1 MAERRDDPQT
11 GGGRHRHRATPEAL
25 VSWTVAAFL
34 AVTVL
39 VPLVSAVRTA
49 GAPAGPAAG
58 APLIRSFLHSLLLA
72 GCVAVLGSGLAL
84 CTALVAQSLAPRGRH
99 LLDILVCAPAV
110 VPPGAVAAGVLAAA
124 GNAGWLHLPLTR
136 SPVHGFVGMTCA
148 MLLAFLP
155 LAHLIDRAALRTLDP
170 RTLEGARMSG
180 AGPGRVLLH
189 VVLPHLAP
197 AVALGATV
205 LLVTSMSDPAI
216 PAVLRGLTP
225 NIAHLALDTTT
236 GWGEDAVA
244 ARASLLVALPA
255 LLLLP
260 VLAASRSRL
269 SAAWAPGARSPRPEM
284 PTGAAR
290 VAVLLPA
297 TLHALVSTTLVA
309 TILVGA
315 LRSLRDPL
323 LGRILRDAVG
333 AVSSTLGLSGLACLL
348 CLPLAVGTVWATRSP
363 RRRGPR
369 PSHLVLA
376 LLVLPGTTVGI
387 AFSLALRVPH
397 SLGPLRLPALVGGA
411 APVGGLIGIVLML
424 MTVALPLLHLGLG
437 ALWDAVPRGVVES
450 ARDAGASTT
459 GLLFVVL
466 LPSTGLLV
474 GALAAVALGRCLV
487 SVVPLAYVTS
497 PDTALVVSR
506 VLDLTDHSRTP
517 EVFLLAVLTASVAA
531 AMLALAQTALGQ
543 VLPRLGG
550 GTRA

>member
-1 MAERRDDPQT
+1 M
-11 GGGRHRHRATPEAL
+11 
-25 VSWTVAAFL
+25 SWTVGALL
-34 AVTVL
+34 AVTVV
-39 VPLVSAVRTA
+39 VPLTAVVRSA
-49 GAPAGPAAG
+49 GAAAGPAAG

-72 GCVAVLGSGLAL
+72 GSVAVLGSGLAL
-84 CTALVAQSLAPRGRH
+84 CTALTAQSLAPRGRH
-99 LLDILVCAPAV
+99 LLDVLVCAAAV

-136 SPVHGFVGMTCA
+136 SPVHGFAGMTCA

-155 LAHLIDRAALRTLDP
+155 LAHLINRAALRTLDP

-236 GWGEDAVA
+236 GWGADAVA

-260 VLAASRSRL
+260 VLVRSGSRL
-269 SAAWAPGARSPRPEM
+269 SAAWAPGARSPRLELPA
-284 PTGAAR
+284 GATK
-290 VAVLLPA
+290 VWVLLPTA
-297 TLHALVSTTLVA
+297 LHSLASAALVA
-309 TILVGA
+309 TILLGA
-315 LRSLRDPL
+315 LHTARDPHPGRV
-323 LGRILRDAVG
+323 LGDAVG
-333 AVSSTLGLSGLACLL
+333 AVISTLGLSGLACLL
-348 CLPLAVGTVWATRSP
+348 CLPLATGTVWATRSP

-376 LLVLPGTTVGI
+376 FLVLPGTTVGI

-397 SLGPLRLPALVGGA
+397 SLGPVRVPALVGGT
-411 APVGGLIGIVLML
+411 APSGGAIGIVLML
-424 MTVALPLLHLGLG
+424 MTVALPMLHLGIG
-437 ALWDAVPRGVVES
+437 ALWDAVPRGVVDS
-450 ARDAGASTT
+450 ARDAGAGTAR
-459 GLLFVVL
+459 LLFVVL

-531 AMLALAQTALGQ
+531 LMLTLAQTALGR

-550 GTRA
+550 GPRT